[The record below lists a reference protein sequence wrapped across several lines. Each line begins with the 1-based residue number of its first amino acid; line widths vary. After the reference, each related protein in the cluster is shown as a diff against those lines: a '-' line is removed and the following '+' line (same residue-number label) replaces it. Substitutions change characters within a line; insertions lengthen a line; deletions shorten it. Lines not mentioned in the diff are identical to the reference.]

1 MMELLDDMAPEYNTP
16 KKSSKQS
23 PDKRSY
29 RKSDIQL
36 SDHHNFTT
44 SKCDSVSKLTAKQF
58 AAYMEDYNNN
68 KLCKDAETSRISM
81 KSSAKKPSAIRT
93 LTFNM

>member
-1 MMELLDDMAPEYNTP
+1 MELLDDMAPEYNTP

-36 SDHHNFTT
+36 SDYYNSTA
-44 SKCDSVSKLTAKQF
+44 SKYDSVSKLTAKQF
-58 AAYMEDYNNN
+58 AAYMEDYNNK
-68 KLCKDAETSRISM
+68 KLCKDADSSKISM

-93 LTFNM
+93 LTFNT